1 MTRRIID
8 KAHQA
13 LRDKQAQFCRISFL
27 RKNQEG
33 HIIHCGEDDDWT
45 ECRVS
50 PVSSYS
56 SYGEQTFA
64 PDQTY
69 QRDTLLA
76 LLAQAF
82 ELGRLAKAREIKSVL
97 EIK

>member
-1 MTRRIID
+1 MTRRILD

-13 LRDKQAQFCRISFL
+13 LRDSQAQFCRISYL
-27 RKNQEG
+27 RRNHEG
-33 HIIHCGEDDDWT
+33 HLVHCGEDDDWT
-45 ECRVS
+45 ECRVG

-64 PDQTY
+64 TDQTY
-69 QRDTLLA
+69 ERDTLLA

-82 ELGRLAKAREIKSVL
+82 ERGRQVKAREIKTVL
-97 EIK
+97 EIQ